1 MQHAAISRGAAALQ
15 RSRDFEL
22 GMTRHGLISCGRKR
36 HRVDNVIGRAM
47 NHRLIRTVWN
57 FACILA
63 VAAFSL
69 GWAGA
74 LHAQT
79 SGSTLETLVQGKSAA
94 SSKPQRAD
102 QKVEISLLSETAA
115 IRPGQPFWVAL
126 RQKIA
131 PGWHTYWENPGDSGE
146 PTHIDWTLPDG
157 FTASDI
163 HWPAPNAI
171 PYGTLMNYG
180 YSDEALLLVRIT
192 PPAGLSA
199 DQVTLRAESRW
210 LVCEEICIPEDG
222 KAWLTLAVAD
232 AGAPLDPGNGA
243 EKIAAAV
250 RDLPTEAPWP
260 VNLMVAPEK
269 LALSVQSDALQAENI
284 ESLRFF
290 PRDWGLIANAAP
302 QALDWRAEGPRL
314 VMTRGERKGE
324 PIEKLNG
331 LLTVAAADG
340 TREAYNVSVTP
351 GAEVAA
357 LPAASGGGASGGLS
371 LWQAAAFAF
380 VGGLIL
386 NFFPCVFPVLS
397 MKALSLARGGD
408 SAHGNRSH
416 ALAYLG
422 GVMLSFAVLAGLLL
436 ALRATGT
443 AFGWGFQ
450 FQSPWFVLVMAA
462 LFFAL
467 GLSLSG
473 VFNFGGALMGMGDSL
488 TRRGGASGS
497 FFTGVLASIAATP
510 CTAPFM
516 GAALGYAVTKPAV
529 EATTV
534 ILVLGLGFAAPMTLL
549 SLSGAFARLLP
560 KPGPWMETLKQVLA
574 FPLYATV
581 VWLVWVLSLQTGADG
596 VLAAGAVLVAVG
608 FAAWLVGTTQAR
620 RTFRYAGTAVVILA
634 AFALV
639 APILGTA
646 QDGGP
651 STDRA
656 TAPKAVDEP
665 FSMARLEE
673 LRAQGRPVFVNLTA
687 AWCITCKV
695 NEEVALKSEGFHQAL
710 ERGNIAYLIG
720 DWTNQDPEISQMLEK
735 FGRAGVPLYLLYS
748 GNGEPPEV
756 LPQILTEGMVVR
768 RLASVSQIQ
777 TTQK

>member
-1 MQHAAISRGAAALQ
+1 MNPQIKT
-15 RSRDFEL
+15 
-22 GMTRHGLISCGRKR
+22 MTRYLALL
-36 HRVDNVIGRAM
+36 VITG
-47 NHRLIRTVWN
+47 
-57 FACILA
+57 ILA
-63 VAAFSL
+63 LAWH
-69 GWAGA
+69 GGA
-74 LHAQT
+74 YAQ
-79 SGSTLETLVQGKSAA
+79 SGSGTLESLVQGQSTPRSTRQATE
-94 SSKPQRAD
+94 R
-102 QKVEISLLSETAA
+102 KVAIDLLSETAA

-126 RQKIA
+126 RQEIA

-146 PTHIDWTLPDG
+146 PTRIDWTLPAG
-157 FTASDI
+157 FSASDI
-163 HWPAPNAI
+163 HWPAPKAI

-180 YSDEALLLVRIT
+180 YSGEALLLVRIT
-192 PPAGLSA
+192 PPEDLSA
-199 DQVTLRAESRW
+199 DRVTLKAESRW

-222 KAWLTLAVAD
+222 EARLSLTVAQP
-232 AGAPLDPGNGA
+232 GAPLDPGQGA
-243 EKIAAAV
+243 DKIAAAM
-250 RDLPTEAPWP
+250 RDLPKEAPWP
-260 VNLMVAPEK
+260 VNLTVAPEK
-269 LALSVQSDALQAENI
+269 LALSVESDALQAENI

-302 QALDWRAEGPRL
+302 QTLDWRAEGPRI

-324 PIEKLNG
+324 PVEQLNG
-331 LLTVAAADG
+331 LLTVTAADG

-357 LPAASGGGASGGLS
+357 LPAASGGTGAGGLS
-371 LWQAAAFAF
+371 LWHAAAFAF
-380 VGGLIL
+380 LGGLIL

-397 MKALSLARGGD
+397 MKALSLAHGGKNARADRG
-408 SAHGNRSH
+408 H

-436 ALRATGT
+436 ALRATGA

-473 VFNFGGALMGMGDSL
+473 VFNFGGAMMGVGDSL

-497 FFTGVLASIAATP
+497 FFTGILASIAATP

-516 GAALGYAVTKPAV
+516 GAALGYAVTQPAV

-560 KPGPWMETLKQVLA
+560 KPGAWMETLKQVLA
-574 FPLYATV
+574 FPLYASA

-596 VLAAGAVLVAVG
+596 VLAAGSVLVAVG
-608 FAAWLVGTTQAR
+608 FAAWLVGMTQAR
-620 RTFRYAGTAVVILA
+620 RALRYAGSAAVIVL
-634 AFALV
+634 AFAAV
-639 APILGTA
+639 APMLGTA
-646 QDGGP
+646 QDAGSASEQAAASG
-651 STDRA
+651 DIG
-656 TAPKAVDEP
+656 EP
-665 FSMARLEE
+665 FSMARLKE

-695 NEEVALKSEGFHQAL
+695 NEEVALKSEGFQQAL

-720 DWTNQDPEISQMLEK
+720 DWTNQDPEISQMLER

-748 GNGEPPEV
+748 GDGDPPKV

-768 RLASVSQIQ
+768 NLASVSQIQ
-777 TTQK
+777 TTQR